1 MKGKKKEEVD
11 FATLP
16 KANMIA
22 ASLILDFKN
31 PNKKFKILEAFYKN
45 GTSDNSSV
53 HFITREHIIEYA
65 KGAGIYIDPTDT
77 KKPAKDKDAVP
88 VEKKEISDD
97 EPHIKDTNIALYS
110 KRGFNGN
117 IIILPKHTSYNFI
130 TLLIDLIDATG
141 PYDAIIE
148 LGCGY
153 GRNLFEI
160 FYGGGPREAKYIGGE
175 FTKSGVEIA
184 QKLAKKAPKMKTEFF
199 HFNHLEPKLPFKKP
213 FKRAFVF
220 TCHSIEQVMQINE
233 NWFDEVV
240 KAGEFVRGAHLEP
253 FGFQLKNSG
262 PLSDM
267 HKDFMIQNSWNINF
281 AEVLRQAV
289 ERKIVKDEQIFLE
302 MGVTPDINV
311 GSLAVWSKA

>member
-1 MKGKKKEEVD
+1 MAFQLPHWQNFYEKAWAFRAKFLESQLQSGANTLQAIKELEKKERGYTLIVNNTTGEV
-11 FATLP
+11 LY
-16 KANMIA
+16 M
-22 ASLILDFKN
+22 
-31 PNKKFKILEAFYKN
+31 
-45 GTSDNSSV
+45 
-53 HFITREHIIEYA
+53 
-65 KGAGIYIDPTDT
+65 
-77 KKPAKDKDAVP
+77 
-88 VEKKEISDD
+88 KKEISDD

-117 IIILPKHTSYNFI
+117 IIILPKHTSYDFT

-153 GRNLFEI
+153 GGNLFKI

-267 HKDFMIQNSWNINF
+267 HKDFIIQNSWNINF

-302 MGVTPDINV
+302 MGVTPDTNV
-311 GSLAVWSKA
+311 GSLAFWSKA

>member
-1 MKGKKKEEVD
+1 MAFQLPHWQDFYEKAWAFRAKFLEEQLEGGANALQAIKELEKKERGYTLGVNDTTGEV
-11 FATLP
+11 LY
-16 KANMIA
+16 M
-22 ASLILDFKN
+22 
-31 PNKKFKILEAFYKN
+31 
-45 GTSDNSSV
+45 
-53 HFITREHIIEYA
+53 
-65 KGAGIYIDPTDT
+65 
-77 KKPAKDKDAVP
+77 
-88 VEKKEISDD
+88 KKEISDD

-117 IIILPKHTSYNFI
+117 IIILPKHTSYNFR

-160 FYGGGPREAKYIGGE
+160 FYGGGPRDAKYIGGE

-289 ERKIVKDEQIFLE
+289 ERKIIKDEQIFLE
-302 MGVTPDINV
+302 MGVTPDVNV
-311 GSLAVWSKA
+311 GSLAFWSKA

>member
-1 MKGKKKEEVD
+1 MAFQLPHWQDFYEKAWAFRAKFLEEQLQSGANALQAIKELEKKERGYTLGVNNTTGEV
-11 FATLP
+11 LY
-16 KANMIA
+16 M
-22 ASLILDFKN
+22 
-31 PNKKFKILEAFYKN
+31 
-45 GTSDNSSV
+45 
-53 HFITREHIIEYA
+53 
-65 KGAGIYIDPTDT
+65 
-77 KKPAKDKDAVP
+77 
-88 VEKKEISDD
+88 KKEISDD

-117 IIILPKHTSYNFI
+117 IIILPKHTSYDFT

-153 GRNLFEI
+153 GGNLFEI

-233 NWFDEVV
+233 NWFDEVI

-267 HKDFMIQNSWNINF
+267 HKDFIIQNSWNINF
-281 AEVLRQAV
+281 VEVLRQAV

-302 MGVTPDINV
+302 MGVTSDTNV
-311 GSLAVWSKA
+311 GSLAFWSKA

>member
-1 MKGKKKEEVD
+1 MAFQLPHWQDFYEKAWAFRAKFLESQLQSGANALQAIKE
-11 FATLP
+11 L
-16 KANMIA
+16 
-22 ASLILDFKN
+22 
-31 PNKKFKILEAFYKN
+31 
-45 GTSDNSSV
+45 
-53 HFITREHIIEYA
+53 
-65 KGAGIYIDPTDT
+65 
-77 KKPAKDKDAVP
+77 
-88 VEKKEISDD
+88 EKKERGYTLGVNDTTGEVLYMKKEIGDD

-117 IIILPKHTSYNFI
+117 IIILPKHTSYDFT

-153 GRNLFEI
+153 GGNLFKI

-302 MGVTPDINV
+302 MGVTPDTNV
-311 GSLAVWSKA
+311 GSLAFWSKA

>member
-1 MKGKKKEEVD
+1 MAFQLPHWQDFYEKAWAFRAKFLESQLESGANALQAIKELEKKERGYTLGVNDTTGEV
-11 FATLP
+11 LY
-16 KANMIA
+16 M
-22 ASLILDFKN
+22 
-31 PNKKFKILEAFYKN
+31 
-45 GTSDNSSV
+45 
-53 HFITREHIIEYA
+53 
-65 KGAGIYIDPTDT
+65 
-77 KKPAKDKDAVP
+77 
-88 VEKKEISDD
+88 KKEISDD

-117 IIILPKHTSYNFI
+117 IIILPKHTSYDFRI
-130 TLLIDLIDATG
+130 LLIDLIDATG

-289 ERKIVKDEQIFLE
+289 ERKIIKDEQIFLE
-302 MGVTPDINV
+302 MGVTPDVNV
-311 GSLAVWSKA
+311 GSLAFWSKA

>member
-1 MKGKKKEEVD
+1 MAFQLPHWQDFYEKAWAFRAKFLESQLQSGANALQAIKE
-11 FATLP
+11 L
-16 KANMIA
+16 
-22 ASLILDFKN
+22 
-31 PNKKFKILEAFYKN
+31 
-45 GTSDNSSV
+45 
-53 HFITREHIIEYA
+53 
-65 KGAGIYIDPTDT
+65 
-77 KKPAKDKDAVP
+77 
-88 VEKKEISDD
+88 EKKERGYTLGVNDTTGEVLYMKKEIGDD

-117 IIILPKHTSYNFI
+117 IIILPKHTSYNFR

-160 FYGGGPREAKYIGGE
+160 FYGGGPRDAKYIGGE

-240 KAGEFVRGAHLEP
+240 KAGEFVRGAHIEP

-281 AEVLRQAV
+281 AEVLRQAL
-289 ERKIVKDEQIFLE
+289 ERKIIKDEQIFLE
-302 MGVTPDINV
+302 MGVTPDVNV
-311 GSLAVWSKA
+311 GSLAFWSKA

>member
-1 MKGKKKEEVD
+1 MAFQLPHWQDFYEKAWAFRAKFLEEQLESGANALQAIKELEKKERGYTLGVNDTTGEV
-11 FATLP
+11 LY
-16 KANMIA
+16 M
-22 ASLILDFKN
+22 
-31 PNKKFKILEAFYKN
+31 
-45 GTSDNSSV
+45 
-53 HFITREHIIEYA
+53 
-65 KGAGIYIDPTDT
+65 
-77 KKPAKDKDAVP
+77 
-88 VEKKEISDD
+88 KKEISDD

-117 IIILPKHTSYNFI
+117 IIILPKHISYDFI

-160 FYGGGPREAKYIGGE
+160 FYGGGPRDAKYIGGE

-289 ERKIVKDEQIFLE
+289 ERRIVKDEQIFLE
-302 MGVTPDINV
+302 MGVTPDVNV
-311 GSLAVWSKA
+311 GSLAFWSKA

>member
-1 MKGKKKEEVD
+1 MAFQLPHWQDFYEKAWAFRAKFLERQLQRGANALQAIKELEKKERGYTLGVNDTTGEV
-11 FATLP
+11 LY
-16 KANMIA
+16 M
-22 ASLILDFKN
+22 
-31 PNKKFKILEAFYKN
+31 
-45 GTSDNSSV
+45 
-53 HFITREHIIEYA
+53 
-65 KGAGIYIDPTDT
+65 
-77 KKPAKDKDAVP
+77 
-88 VEKKEISDD
+88 KKEISDD

-160 FYGGGPREAKYIGGE
+160 FYSGGPREAKYIGGE
-175 FTKSGVEIA
+175 FTKSGVETA

-289 ERKIVKDEQIFLE
+289 ERKIIKDEQIFLE
-302 MGVTPDINV
+302 MGVTPDVNV
-311 GSLAVWSKA
+311 GSLAFWSKA

>member
-1 MKGKKKEEVD
+1 MAFQLPHWQDFYEKAWAFRAKFLESELQSGANALQAIKELEKKERGYTLGVNDTTGEV
-11 FATLP
+11 LY
-16 KANMIA
+16 M
-22 ASLILDFKN
+22 
-31 PNKKFKILEAFYKN
+31 
-45 GTSDNSSV
+45 
-53 HFITREHIIEYA
+53 
-65 KGAGIYIDPTDT
+65 
-77 KKPAKDKDAVP
+77 
-88 VEKKEISDD
+88 KKEISDD

-117 IIILPKHTSYNFI
+117 IIILPKHTSYNFR

-220 TCHSIEQVMQINE
+220 TCHGIEQVMQINE

-289 ERKIVKDEQIFLE
+289 ERKIIKDEQIFLE
-302 MGVTPDINV
+302 MGITPDVNV
-311 GSLAVWSKA
+311 GSLAFWSKA

>member
-1 MKGKKKEEVD
+1 MAFQLPHWQDFYEKAWAFRAKFLESQLQSGANALQAIKELEKKERGYTLGVNDTTGEV
-11 FATLP
+11 LY
-16 KANMIA
+16 M
-22 ASLILDFKN
+22 
-31 PNKKFKILEAFYKN
+31 
-45 GTSDNSSV
+45 
-53 HFITREHIIEYA
+53 
-65 KGAGIYIDPTDT
+65 
-77 KKPAKDKDAVP
+77 
-88 VEKKEISDD
+88 KKEISDD
-97 EPHIKDTNIALYS
+97 EPHIKDTNIVLYS

-117 IIILPKHTSYNFI
+117 IIILPKHTSYDFT

-153 GRNLFEI
+153 GGNLFEI

-220 TCHSIEQVMQINE
+220 TCHGIEQVMQINE

-281 AEVLRQAV
+281 AEVLRQAL
-289 ERKIVKDEQIFLE
+289 ERKIIKDEQIFLE
-302 MGVTPDINV
+302 MGVTPDVNV
-311 GSLAVWSKA
+311 GSLAFWSKA

>member
-1 MKGKKKEEVD
+1 MAFQLPHWQDFYEKAWAFRAKFLEEQ
-11 FATLP
+11 LESG
-16 KANMIA
+16 ANALQAIKV
-22 ASLILDFKN
+22 L
-31 PNKKFKILEAFYKN
+31 
-45 GTSDNSSV
+45 
-53 HFITREHIIEYA
+53 
-65 KGAGIYIDPTDT
+65 
-77 KKPAKDKDAVP
+77 
-88 VEKKEISDD
+88 EKKERGYTLGVNDTTGEVLYMKKEIGDD

-117 IIILPKHTSYNFI
+117 IIILPKHTSYDFT

-267 HKDFMIQNSWNINF
+267 HKDFIIQNSWNINF

-302 MGVTPDINV
+302 MGVTPDTNV
-311 GSLAVWSKA
+311 GSLAFWSKA

>member
-1 MKGKKKEEVD
+1 MAFQLPHWQDFYEKAWAFRAKFLESELQSGANALQAIKELEKKERGYTLGVNDTTGEV
-11 FATLP
+11 LY
-16 KANMIA
+16 M
-22 ASLILDFKN
+22 
-31 PNKKFKILEAFYKN
+31 
-45 GTSDNSSV
+45 
-53 HFITREHIIEYA
+53 
-65 KGAGIYIDPTDT
+65 
-77 KKPAKDKDAVP
+77 
-88 VEKKEISDD
+88 KKEISDD

-117 IIILPKHTSYNFI
+117 IIILPKHTSYDFR

-220 TCHSIEQVMQINE
+220 TCHGIEQVMQINE

-289 ERKIVKDEQIFLE
+289 ERKIIKDEQIFLE
-302 MGVTPDINV
+302 MGVTPDVNV
-311 GSLAVWSKA
+311 GSLAFWSKA

>member
-1 MKGKKKEEVD
+1 MAFQLPHWQDFYEKAWAFRAKFLESELQSGANALQAIKELEKKERGYTLGVNDTTGEV
-11 FATLP
+11 LY
-16 KANMIA
+16 M
-22 ASLILDFKN
+22 
-31 PNKKFKILEAFYKN
+31 
-45 GTSDNSSV
+45 
-53 HFITREHIIEYA
+53 
-65 KGAGIYIDPTDT
+65 
-77 KKPAKDKDAVP
+77 
-88 VEKKEISDD
+88 KKEISED

-117 IIILPKHTSYNFI
+117 IIILPKHTSYNFT

-240 KAGEFVRGAHLEP
+240 KAGEFVRGAHIEP

-281 AEVLRQAV
+281 AEVLRQAL
-289 ERKIVKDEQIFLE
+289 ERKIIKDEQIFLE
-302 MGVTPDINV
+302 MGVTPDVNV
-311 GSLAVWSKA
+311 GSLAFWSKA

>member
-1 MKGKKKEEVD
+1 MAFQLPHWQDFYEKAWAFRAKFLESQLESGANALQAIKELEKKERGYTLGVNDTTGEV
-11 FATLP
+11 LY
-16 KANMIA
+16 M
-22 ASLILDFKN
+22 
-31 PNKKFKILEAFYKN
+31 
-45 GTSDNSSV
+45 
-53 HFITREHIIEYA
+53 
-65 KGAGIYIDPTDT
+65 
-77 KKPAKDKDAVP
+77 
-88 VEKKEISDD
+88 KKEISDD

-117 IIILPKHTSYNFI
+117 IIILPKHTSYNFR

-160 FYGGGPREAKYIGGE
+160 FYGGGPRDAKYIGGE

-240 KAGEFVRGAHLEP
+240 KAGEFVRGAHIEP

-302 MGVTPDINV
+302 MGVTPDVNV
-311 GSLAVWSKA
+311 GSLAFWSKA

>member
-1 MKGKKKEEVD
+1 MAFQLPHWQDFYEKAWAFRAKFLEEQLESGANALQAIKELEKKERGYTLGVNDTTGEV
-11 FATLP
+11 LY
-16 KANMIA
+16 M
-22 ASLILDFKN
+22 
-31 PNKKFKILEAFYKN
+31 
-45 GTSDNSSV
+45 
-53 HFITREHIIEYA
+53 
-65 KGAGIYIDPTDT
+65 
-77 KKPAKDKDAVP
+77 
-88 VEKKEISDD
+88 KKEISDD

-117 IIILPKHTSYNFI
+117 IIILPKHISYDFI

-160 FYGGGPREAKYIGGE
+160 FYGGGPKDAKYIGGE

-184 QKLAKKAPKMKTEFF
+184 QKLAKKASKMKTEFF

-240 KAGEFVRGAHLEP
+240 KAGEFVRGVHLEP

-267 HKDFMIQNSWNINF
+267 HKDFIIQNSWNINF
-281 AEVLRQAV
+281 AEVLRHAV
-289 ERKIVKDEQIFLE
+289 ERKIIKDEQIFLE
-302 MGVTPDINV
+302 MGVTPDVNV
-311 GSLAVWSKA
+311 GSLAFWSKA

>member
-1 MKGKKKEEVD
+1 MAFQLPHWQDFYEKTWAFRAKFLEEQLESGANALQAIKELEKKERGYTLGVNNTTGEVSY
-11 FATLP
+11 
-16 KANMIA
+16 M
-22 ASLILDFKN
+22 
-31 PNKKFKILEAFYKN
+31 
-45 GTSDNSSV
+45 
-53 HFITREHIIEYA
+53 
-65 KGAGIYIDPTDT
+65 
-77 KKPAKDKDAVP
+77 
-88 VEKKEISDD
+88 KKEISDD

-117 IIILPKHTSYNFI
+117 IIILPKHISYDFI

-160 FYGGGPREAKYIGGE
+160 FYGGGPRDAKYIGGE

-240 KAGEFVRGAHLEP
+240 KAGEFVRGAHIEP

-302 MGVTPDINV
+302 MGVTPDTNV
-311 GSLAVWSKA
+311 GSLAFWSKA

>member
-1 MKGKKKEEVD
+1 MAFQLPHWQNFYEKAWAFRAKFLEEQLESGANALQAIKELEKKERGYTLGVNDTTGEV
-11 FATLP
+11 LY
-16 KANMIA
+16 M
-22 ASLILDFKN
+22 
-31 PNKKFKILEAFYKN
+31 
-45 GTSDNSSV
+45 
-53 HFITREHIIEYA
+53 
-65 KGAGIYIDPTDT
+65 
-77 KKPAKDKDAVP
+77 
-88 VEKKEISDD
+88 KKEISDD

-117 IIILPKHTSYNFI
+117 IIILPKHTSYDFT

-240 KAGEFVRGAHLEP
+240 KAGEFVRGAHIEP

-302 MGVTPDINV
+302 MGVTPDTNV
-311 GSLAVWSKA
+311 GSLAFWSKA

>member
-1 MKGKKKEEVD
+1 MAFQLPHWQDFYEKAWAFRAKFLEEQLESGANALQAIKELEKKERGYTLGVNDTTGEVSY
-11 FATLP
+11 
-16 KANMIA
+16 M
-22 ASLILDFKN
+22 
-31 PNKKFKILEAFYKN
+31 
-45 GTSDNSSV
+45 
-53 HFITREHIIEYA
+53 
-65 KGAGIYIDPTDT
+65 
-77 KKPAKDKDAVP
+77 
-88 VEKKEISDD
+88 KKEISDD

-117 IIILPKHTSYNFI
+117 IIILPKHTSYNFR

-175 FTKSGVEIA
+175 FAKSGVETA

-220 TCHSIEQVMQINE
+220 TCHGIEQVMQINE

-289 ERKIVKDEQIFLE
+289 ERKIIKDEQIFLE
-302 MGVTPDINV
+302 MGVTPDVNV
-311 GSLAVWSKA
+311 GSLAFWSKA

>member
-1 MKGKKKEEVD
+1 MAFQLPHWQDFYEKAWAFRAKFLESQLESGANALQAIKELEKKERGYTLGVNDTTGEV
-11 FATLP
+11 LY
-16 KANMIA
+16 M
-22 ASLILDFKN
+22 
-31 PNKKFKILEAFYKN
+31 
-45 GTSDNSSV
+45 
-53 HFITREHIIEYA
+53 
-65 KGAGIYIDPTDT
+65 
-77 KKPAKDKDAVP
+77 
-88 VEKKEISDD
+88 KKEISDD

-117 IIILPKHTSYNFI
+117 IIILPKHTSYNFR

-281 AEVLRQAV
+281 AEVLRQAL
-289 ERKIVKDEQIFLE
+289 ERKIIKDEQIFLE
-302 MGVTPDINV
+302 MGVTPDVNV
-311 GSLAVWSKA
+311 GSLAFWSKA

>member
-1 MKGKKKEEVD
+1 MAFQLPHWQDFYEKAWAFRAKFLESQLQSSANALQAIKE
-11 FATLP
+11 L
-16 KANMIA
+16 
-22 ASLILDFKN
+22 
-31 PNKKFKILEAFYKN
+31 
-45 GTSDNSSV
+45 
-53 HFITREHIIEYA
+53 
-65 KGAGIYIDPTDT
+65 
-77 KKPAKDKDAVP
+77 
-88 VEKKEISDD
+88 EKKERGYTLGVNDTTGEVLYMKKEIGDD

-117 IIILPKHTSYNFI
+117 IIILPKHTSYDFT

-153 GRNLFEI
+153 GGNLFEI

-267 HKDFMIQNSWNINF
+267 HKDFIIQNSWNINF
-281 AEVLRQAV
+281 VEVLRQAV

-302 MGVTPDINV
+302 MGVTPDTNV
-311 GSLAVWSKA
+311 GSLAFWSKA

>member
-1 MKGKKKEEVD
+1 MAFQLPHWQDFYEKAWAFRAKFLEEQLESGANALQAIKE
-11 FATLP
+11 L
-16 KANMIA
+16 
-22 ASLILDFKN
+22 
-31 PNKKFKILEAFYKN
+31 
-45 GTSDNSSV
+45 
-53 HFITREHIIEYA
+53 
-65 KGAGIYIDPTDT
+65 
-77 KKPAKDKDAVP
+77 
-88 VEKKEISDD
+88 EKKERGYTLGVNDTTGEVLYMKKEIGDD

-117 IIILPKHTSYNFI
+117 IIILPKHTSYNFT

-153 GRNLFEI
+153 GGNLFKI

-175 FTKSGVEIA
+175 FTKSGIEIA

-240 KAGEFVRGAHLEP
+240 EAGEFVRGAHLEP

-289 ERKIVKDEQIFLE
+289 ERKIIKDEQIFLE
-302 MGVTPDINV
+302 MGVTPDVNV
-311 GSLAVWSKA
+311 GSLAFWSKA

>member
-1 MKGKKKEEVD
+1 MAFQLPHWQDFYEKAWAFRAKFLESQLQSGANALQAIKE
-11 FATLP
+11 L
-16 KANMIA
+16 
-22 ASLILDFKN
+22 
-31 PNKKFKILEAFYKN
+31 
-45 GTSDNSSV
+45 
-53 HFITREHIIEYA
+53 
-65 KGAGIYIDPTDT
+65 
-77 KKPAKDKDAVP
+77 
-88 VEKKEISDD
+88 EKKERGYTLGVNDTTGEVLYMKKEIGDD

-117 IIILPKHTSYNFI
+117 IIILPKHTSYNFT

-240 KAGEFVRGAHLEP
+240 KAGEFVRGAHIEP

-281 AEVLRQAV
+281 AEVLRQAL
-289 ERKIVKDEQIFLE
+289 ERKIIKDEQIFLE
-302 MGVTPDINV
+302 MGVTPDVNV
-311 GSLAVWSKA
+311 GSLAFWSKA

>member
-1 MKGKKKEEVD
+1 MAFQLPHWQDFYEKAWAFRAKFLESELQSGANALQAIKELEKKERGYTLGVNDTTGEV
-11 FATLP
+11 LY
-16 KANMIA
+16 M
-22 ASLILDFKN
+22 
-31 PNKKFKILEAFYKN
+31 
-45 GTSDNSSV
+45 
-53 HFITREHIIEYA
+53 
-65 KGAGIYIDPTDT
+65 
-77 KKPAKDKDAVP
+77 
-88 VEKKEISDD
+88 KKEISDD

-117 IIILPKHTSYNFI
+117 IIILPKHISYDFI

-160 FYGGGPREAKYIGGE
+160 FYGGGPRDAKYIGGE

-220 TCHSIEQVMQINE
+220 TCHGIEQVMQINE

-281 AEVLRQAV
+281 AEVLRQAL
-289 ERKIVKDEQIFLE
+289 ERKIIKDEQIFLE
-302 MGVTPDINV
+302 MGVTPDVNV
-311 GSLAVWSKA
+311 GSLAFWSKA

>member
-1 MKGKKKEEVD
+1 MAFQLPHWQDFYEKAWAFRAKFLEEQLESGANALQAIKELEKKERGYTLGVNDTTGEV
-11 FATLP
+11 LY
-16 KANMIA
+16 M
-22 ASLILDFKN
+22 
-31 PNKKFKILEAFYKN
+31 
-45 GTSDNSSV
+45 
-53 HFITREHIIEYA
+53 
-65 KGAGIYIDPTDT
+65 
-77 KKPAKDKDAVP
+77 
-88 VEKKEISDD
+88 KKEISDD

-117 IIILPKHTSYNFI
+117 IIILPKHTSYDFRI
-130 TLLIDLIDATG
+130 LLIDLIDATG

-281 AEVLRQAV
+281 AEVLRQAL
-289 ERKIVKDEQIFLE
+289 ERKIIKDEQIFLE
-302 MGVTPDINV
+302 MGVTPDVNV
-311 GSLAVWSKA
+311 GSLAFWNKA

>member
-1 MKGKKKEEVD
+1 MAFQLPHWQDFYEKAWAFRAKFLESQLESGANALQAIKELEKKERGYTLGVNDTTGEV
-11 FATLP
+11 LY
-16 KANMIA
+16 M
-22 ASLILDFKN
+22 
-31 PNKKFKILEAFYKN
+31 
-45 GTSDNSSV
+45 
-53 HFITREHIIEYA
+53 
-65 KGAGIYIDPTDT
+65 
-77 KKPAKDKDAVP
+77 
-88 VEKKEISDD
+88 KKEISDD

-110 KRGFNGN
+110 KRCFNGN
-117 IIILPKHTSYNFI
+117 IIILPKHTSYNFR

-289 ERKIVKDEQIFLE
+289 ERKIIKDEQIFLE
-302 MGVTPDINV
+302 MGVTPDVNV
-311 GSLAVWSKA
+311 GSLAFWSKA

>member
-1 MKGKKKEEVD
+1 MAFQLPHWQDFYEKAWAFRAKFLESQLESGANALQAIKELEKKERGYTLGVNDTTGEV
-11 FATLP
+11 LY
-16 KANMIA
+16 M
-22 ASLILDFKN
+22 
-31 PNKKFKILEAFYKN
+31 
-45 GTSDNSSV
+45 
-53 HFITREHIIEYA
+53 
-65 KGAGIYIDPTDT
+65 
-77 KKPAKDKDAVP
+77 
-88 VEKKEISDD
+88 KKEISDD

-117 IIILPKHTSYNFI
+117 IIILPKHTSYDFT

-153 GRNLFEI
+153 GGNLFEI

-281 AEVLRQAV
+281 AEVLRQAL
-289 ERKIVKDEQIFLE
+289 ERKIIKDEQIFLE
-302 MGVTPDINV
+302 MGVTPDVNV
-311 GSLAVWSKA
+311 GSLAFWSKA

>member
-1 MKGKKKEEVD
+1 MAFQLPHWQNFYEKAWAFRAKFLEGQLESGANALQAIKELEKKERGYTLGVNDTTGEV
-11 FATLP
+11 LY
-16 KANMIA
+16 M
-22 ASLILDFKN
+22 
-31 PNKKFKILEAFYKN
+31 
-45 GTSDNSSV
+45 
-53 HFITREHIIEYA
+53 
-65 KGAGIYIDPTDT
+65 
-77 KKPAKDKDAVP
+77 
-88 VEKKEISDD
+88 KKEISDD

-117 IIILPKHTSYNFI
+117 IIILPKHTSYDFT

-153 GRNLFEI
+153 GGNLFEI

-311 GSLAVWSKA
+311 GSLAFWSKA

>member
-1 MKGKKKEEVD
+1 MAFQLPHWQDFYEKAWAFRAKFLESQLQSGANALQAIKE
-11 FATLP
+11 L
-16 KANMIA
+16 
-22 ASLILDFKN
+22 
-31 PNKKFKILEAFYKN
+31 
-45 GTSDNSSV
+45 
-53 HFITREHIIEYA
+53 
-65 KGAGIYIDPTDT
+65 
-77 KKPAKDKDAVP
+77 
-88 VEKKEISDD
+88 EKKERGYTLGVNDTTGEVLYMKKEIGDD

-117 IIILPKHTSYNFI
+117 IIILPKHTSYNFR

-289 ERKIVKDEQIFLE
+289 ERKIIKDEQIFLE
-302 MGVTPDINV
+302 MGVTPDVNV
-311 GSLAVWSKA
+311 GSLAFWSKA

>member
-1 MKGKKKEEVD
+1 MAFQLPHWQDFYEKAWAFRAKFLESQLESGANALQAIKE
-11 FATLP
+11 L
-16 KANMIA
+16 
-22 ASLILDFKN
+22 
-31 PNKKFKILEAFYKN
+31 
-45 GTSDNSSV
+45 
-53 HFITREHIIEYA
+53 
-65 KGAGIYIDPTDT
+65 
-77 KKPAKDKDAVP
+77 
-88 VEKKEISDD
+88 EKKERGYTLGVNDTTGEVLYMKKEIGDD

-117 IIILPKHTSYNFI
+117 IIILPKHTSYNFRI
-130 TLLIDLIDATG
+130 LLIDLIDATG

-153 GRNLFEI
+153 GGNLFEI

-175 FTKSGVEIA
+175 FTKSGIEIA

-302 MGVTPDINV
+302 MGVTPDTNV
-311 GSLAVWSKA
+311 GSLAFWSKA

>member
-1 MKGKKKEEVD
+1 MAFQLPHWQDFYEKAWAFRAKFLESQLQSGANALQAIKELEKKERGYTLGVNDTTGEV
-11 FATLP
+11 LY
-16 KANMIA
+16 M
-22 ASLILDFKN
+22 
-31 PNKKFKILEAFYKN
+31 
-45 GTSDNSSV
+45 
-53 HFITREHIIEYA
+53 
-65 KGAGIYIDPTDT
+65 
-77 KKPAKDKDAVP
+77 
-88 VEKKEISDD
+88 KKEISDD

-117 IIILPKHTSYNFI
+117 IIILPKHTSYDFR

-175 FTKSGVEIA
+175 FTKSGIEIA

-240 KAGEFVRGAHLEP
+240 KAGEFVRGAHIEP

-281 AEVLRQAV
+281 AEVLRQAL
-289 ERKIVKDEQIFLE
+289 ERKIIKDEQIFLE
-302 MGVTPDINV
+302 MGVTPDVNV
-311 GSLAVWSKA
+311 GSLAFWSKA

>member
-1 MKGKKKEEVD
+1 MAFQLPHWQDFYEKAWAFRAKFLESQLESGANALQAIKELEKKERGYTLGVNDTTGEV
-11 FATLP
+11 LY
-16 KANMIA
+16 M
-22 ASLILDFKN
+22 
-31 PNKKFKILEAFYKN
+31 
-45 GTSDNSSV
+45 
-53 HFITREHIIEYA
+53 
-65 KGAGIYIDPTDT
+65 
-77 KKPAKDKDAVP
+77 
-88 VEKKEISDD
+88 KKEISDD

-117 IIILPKHTSYNFI
+117 IIILPKHTSYDFRI
-130 TLLIDLIDATG
+130 LLIDLIDATG

-160 FYGGGPREAKYIGGE
+160 FYGGGPRDAKYIGGE

-289 ERKIVKDEQIFLE
+289 ERKIIKDEQIFLE
-302 MGVTPDINV
+302 MGVTPDVNV
-311 GSLAVWSKA
+311 GSLAFWSKA

>member
-1 MKGKKKEEVD
+1 MAFQLPHWQDFYEKAWAFRAKFLESQLQSGANALQAIKELEKKERGYTLGVNDTTGEV
-11 FATLP
+11 LY
-16 KANMIA
+16 M
-22 ASLILDFKN
+22 
-31 PNKKFKILEAFYKN
+31 
-45 GTSDNSSV
+45 
-53 HFITREHIIEYA
+53 
-65 KGAGIYIDPTDT
+65 
-77 KKPAKDKDAVP
+77 
-88 VEKKEISDD
+88 KKEISDD

-117 IIILPKHTSYNFI
+117 IIILPKHTSYNFRI
-130 TLLIDLIDATG
+130 LLIDLIDATG

-160 FYGGGPREAKYIGGE
+160 FYGGGPRDAKYIGGE

-281 AEVLRQAV
+281 AEVLRQAL
-289 ERKIVKDEQIFLE
+289 ERKIIKDEQIFLE
-302 MGVTPDINV
+302 MGVTPDVNV
-311 GSLAVWSKA
+311 GSLAFWSKA

>member
-1 MKGKKKEEVD
+1 MAFQLPHWQDFYEKAWAFRAKFLESQLESGANALQAIKE
-11 FATLP
+11 L
-16 KANMIA
+16 
-22 ASLILDFKN
+22 
-31 PNKKFKILEAFYKN
+31 
-45 GTSDNSSV
+45 
-53 HFITREHIIEYA
+53 
-65 KGAGIYIDPTDT
+65 
-77 KKPAKDKDAVP
+77 
-88 VEKKEISDD
+88 EKKERGYTLGVNDTTGEVLYMKKEIGDD

-117 IIILPKHTSYNFI
+117 IIILPKHTSYDFT

-153 GRNLFEI
+153 GGNLFKI

-233 NWFDEVV
+233 NWFDEVI

-267 HKDFMIQNSWNINF
+267 HKDFIIQNSSNINF

-302 MGVTPDINV
+302 MGVTSDTNV
-311 GSLAVWSKA
+311 GSLAFWSKA

>member
-1 MKGKKKEEVD
+1 MAFQLPHWQDFYERAWAFRAKFLESQLESGANALQAIKELEKKERGYTLGVNDTTGEV
-11 FATLP
+11 LY
-16 KANMIA
+16 M
-22 ASLILDFKN
+22 
-31 PNKKFKILEAFYKN
+31 
-45 GTSDNSSV
+45 
-53 HFITREHIIEYA
+53 
-65 KGAGIYIDPTDT
+65 
-77 KKPAKDKDAVP
+77 
-88 VEKKEISDD
+88 KKEISED

-117 IIILPKHTSYNFI
+117 IIILPKHTSYDFR

-240 KAGEFVRGAHLEP
+240 KAGEFVRGAHIEP

-281 AEVLRQAV
+281 AEVLRQAL
-289 ERKIVKDEQIFLE
+289 ERKIIKDEQIFLE
-302 MGVTPDINV
+302 MGVTPDVNV
-311 GSLAVWSKA
+311 GSLAFWSKA

>member
-1 MKGKKKEEVD
+1 MAFQLPHWQDFYEKAWAFRAKFLESELQSGANALQAIKE
-11 FATLP
+11 L
-16 KANMIA
+16 
-22 ASLILDFKN
+22 
-31 PNKKFKILEAFYKN
+31 
-45 GTSDNSSV
+45 
-53 HFITREHIIEYA
+53 
-65 KGAGIYIDPTDT
+65 
-77 KKPAKDKDAVP
+77 
-88 VEKKEISDD
+88 EKKERGYTLGVNDTTGEVLYMKKEIGDD

-117 IIILPKHTSYNFI
+117 IIILPKHISYDFI

-160 FYGGGPREAKYIGGE
+160 FYGGGPKDAKYIGGE

-184 QKLAKKAPKMKTEFF
+184 QKLGKKASKMKTEFF

-240 KAGEFVRGAHLEP
+240 KAGEFVRGVHLEP

-267 HKDFMIQNSWNINF
+267 HKDFIIQNSWNINF

-289 ERKIVKDEQIFLE
+289 ERKIIKDEQIFLE

-311 GSLAVWSKA
+311 GSLAFWSKA